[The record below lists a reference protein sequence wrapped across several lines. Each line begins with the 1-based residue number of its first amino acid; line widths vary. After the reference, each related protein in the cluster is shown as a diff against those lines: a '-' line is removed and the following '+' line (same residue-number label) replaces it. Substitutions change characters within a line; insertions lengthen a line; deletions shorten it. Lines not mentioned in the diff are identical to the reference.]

1 MRNEWR
7 IPIIIDF
14 FDKNPEVLNKFL
26 GTEVD
31 SEEIIITLKGYWEK
45 NYDQR
50 LGQLLLNNELTENG
64 SVWHVEE
71 VDWLIEN
78 EYLKFEDL
86 NFWGINYDKDG
97 NRLPE
102 TQFKLL
108 KDLDL
113 NHIKNIIKWYQDK
126 GLYLNLKYT
135 EYFNKRIEENKYW
148 KTLK

>member
-1 MRNEWR
+1 MRNELR

-26 GTEVD
+26 GTECNT
-31 SEEIIITLKGYWEK
+31 EEIIQFLEK
-45 NYDQR
+45 FWSNSYDQR

-71 VDWLIEN
+71 VDWLIDN
-78 EYLKFEDL
+78 GYFKFEDL

-102 TQFKLL
+102 TEFKLL

-113 NHIKNIIKWYQDK
+113 NHIKNIIKWYQDR

-135 EYFNKRIEENKYW
+135 EYFNKRIEENK
-148 KTLK
+148 